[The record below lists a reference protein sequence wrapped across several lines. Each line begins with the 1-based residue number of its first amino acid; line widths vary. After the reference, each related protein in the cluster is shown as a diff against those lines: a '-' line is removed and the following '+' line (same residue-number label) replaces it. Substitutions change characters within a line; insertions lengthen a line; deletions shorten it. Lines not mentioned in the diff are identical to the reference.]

1 MSLNFDKYLASWLPK
16 ISRKV
21 YDNIAKSS
29 PTLYMFLKDRKKW
42 NDGQGGDIYQP
53 HIKYKQAGNR
63 GWFSGYDTVD
73 ISPQDTRTAAEFR
86 LKQAYASIV
95 FNDYERAADR
105 GELAVQK
112 VVKQAY
118 DDAQATIRDMLAEDI
133 FGDGTAN
140 PKQIVGLAAAVDDG
154 TNVAV
159 YGNIDRSSNA
169 FWKANVKD
177 GQTLSVPLMR
187 EMFTKCARGGMKDK
201 PDFIVCDLATWNA
214 YAELVDGKTN
224 IQQPLG
230 KIGEQFA
237 NLGFVQ
243 ISFMGVPVVYDEYCP
258 ENTMYFL
265 NSKTIGLHTDPGTNF
280 RTTELVKPANM
291 VAKVGQLL
299 WYGNLVCEEPRAN
312 AKLTGLKYKS
322 ST

>member
-1 MSLNFDKYLASWLPK
+1 MALDFDKYLASWLPK

-29 PTLYMFLKDRKKW
+29 PTLYMLLKNKKKW

-53 HIKYKQAGNR
+53 HIKYKQANNR
-63 GWFSGYDTVD
+63 GYFQGYDTLN
-73 ISPQDTRTAAEFR
+73 ISPQDTRTSAEFR
-86 LKQAYASIV
+86 LKQAYASII

-112 VVKQAY
+112 VVKIAY
-118 DDAQATIRDMLAEDI
+118 DDAQSTIRDMLAEDI
-133 FGDGTAN
+133 FGTGASD
-140 PKQIVGLAAAVDDG
+140 PKKIVGLPAAVDDG
-154 TNVAV
+154 TNTAV
-159 YGNIDRSSNA
+159 YGNIDRATNA
-169 FWKANVKD
+169 FWKAQYKD
-177 GQTLSVPLMR
+177 SQQLTVSLMR

-201 PDFIVCDLATWNA
+201 PDFIVCDLETWNA
-214 YAELVDGKTN
+214 YADLVYGKTN

-230 KIGEQFA
+230 KIGEEFA

-258 ENTMYFL
+258 ANSMYFL
-265 NSKTIGLHTDPGTNF
+265 NSKTIALHTDPGTNF

-312 AKLTGLKYKS
+312 AKLTNLTYTP